1 MGDWVCLLNV
11 TCHISKYAWSF
22 ACTNNEAS
30 TVKAHLENITFDED
44 QVPTFL
50 KCYNGLEF
58 KNQLIKEWA
67 ITLDIEIL
75 YRKRY
80 TPTDQGAVEAY
91 NKTIL
96 RDLKCYKTSHPD

>member
-1 MGDWVCLLNV
+1 MSPVTVPNMLGHLLAL
-11 TCHISKYAWSF
+11 IKKQPQA
-22 ACTNNEAS
+22 

-44 QVPTFL
+44 QVPNFL
-50 KCYNGLEF
+50 KCDNGLEF

-67 ITLDIEIL
+67 SSIGIEIL
-75 YRKRY
+75 YGRRY

-96 RDLKCYKTSHPD
+96 RDLRCYKTSHPD